1 MSTITKTITN
11 IFTDIGSLF
20 SSGIDVDGIE
30 EEKLSDDL
38 AAVLRSLST
47 KEKDVEQPINAV
59 NNSSKKGGFGKRIN
73 PIENKK
79 TEKAMRAMHQKVKKT
94 VGDKERE

>member
-1 MSTITKTITN
+1 MSTITKPRTN
-11 IFTDIGSLF
+11 IFAAIGSLF

-59 NNSSKKGGFGKRIN
+59 NASSKKGGFGKKIN
-73 PIENKK
+73 PN
-79 TEKAMRAMHQKVKKT
+79 TEKAMRAMHKEVKKQDI
-94 VGDKERE
+94 GDKERE